1 MDFVRRL
8 GNSIKQ
14 LCGGREGNA
23 GTGRG
28 GKAKA
33 KVTQTKTPKEQR
45 EGRQKKKNSRGY
57 DTPHSQTD
65 PGRPDRVHANQKLKI
80 KQ

>member
-1 MDFVRRL
+1 MNKPDMGNRFRLPMDFVRRL

-23 GTGRG
+23 DIGRG

-45 EGRQKKKNSRGY
+45 EGRQKKKKEQPR
-57 DTPHSQTD
+57 
-65 PGRPDRVHANQKLKI
+65 I
-80 KQ
+80 